1 MPQGPTITLE
11 WNSAELE
18 QLRDKRIER
27 AIARALSKAGGD
39 AIRFLRTGSSRLI
52 RRRKKV
58 KAARVRKGLPLVF
71 PKNKQEISSLV
82 WRMDVS
88 GEPIPLAEFPHRVVA
103 RQEGRRHGG
112 GVRVQVNVGKW
123 TMVKGVFVARM
134 QSGHEGIF
142 RRRGQAR
149 LPIDEAFT
157 SRLSDVVQDKG
168 FVDFVWAGAQA
179 RFASSFGRL
188 LPLELGRVKR

>member
-1 MPQGPTITLE
+1 MADQVIQLE
-11 WNSAELE
+11 WDSRELE
-18 QLRDKRIER
+18 QLRDKRVER
-27 AIARALSKAGGD
+27 ALARAVSKAGGD

-58 KAARVRKGLPLVF
+58 KASRVRRGLPLVF
-71 PKNKQEISSLV
+71 PRNKQDISSLE
-82 WRMDVS
+82 WRMNVS
-88 GEPIPLAEFPHRVVA
+88 GEPVPLGEFPHRAVR

-179 RFASSFGRL
+179 RFAASIGRL
-188 LPLELGRVKR
+188 LPLELARVMK